1 MAHQEY
7 RVVVHEE
14 SAIAGNDVQF
24 KCNIQSYV
32 ADFVQV
38 VAWVDSEGSSFMLD
52 QKYGNFLLDSINYH
66 TYTACSDKRQ
76 A

>member
-1 MAHQEY
+1 M
-7 RVVVHEE
+7 E

-38 VAWVDSEGSSFMLD
+38 VAWVDSEGASFMLD

-66 TYTACSDKRQ
+66 TGY
-76 A
+76 

>member
-1 MAHQEY
+1 M
-7 RVVVHEE
+7 E

-38 VAWVDSEGSSFMLD
+38 VAWVDSEGASFMLD
-52 QKYGNFLLDSINYH
+52 QKYGNFLFDRLNQLLYIHGLFIQVTNIY
-66 TYTACSDKRQ
+66 Q
-76 A
+76 AYKDLK

>member
-1 MAHQEY
+1 M
-7 RVVVHEE
+7 E
-14 SAIAGNDVQF
+14 SAIAGNNVQF

-66 TYTACSDKRQ
+66 TYTACSYRLLIITNKRRKI
-76 A
+76 